1 MLVNALTLTM
11 SNRYVRVFNNRC
23 TTV

>member
-11 SNRYVRVFNNRC
+11 SNRYVRVFINRC